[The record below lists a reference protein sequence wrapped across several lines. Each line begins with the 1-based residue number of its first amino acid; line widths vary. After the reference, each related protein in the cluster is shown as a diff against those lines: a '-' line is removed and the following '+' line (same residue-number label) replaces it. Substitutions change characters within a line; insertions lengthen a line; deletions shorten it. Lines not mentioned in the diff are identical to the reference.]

1 VTHAPRLPILVGLP
15 LAVAAGLAIPVQ
27 GRINGAL
34 GVRLNDGIAAAVVS
48 FTTGLLLMIA
58 VSLALPRGRAGLAQ
72 IVPAL
77 RERRFPPVYV
87 MAGAIGAFFVFAQ
100 SFTVGLLGVALFTV
114 ATVTGQTLSGL
125 LVDRMGI
132 GPAGR
137 KSVTGIRVLGTVL
150 TIAAVA
156 WAVSPRFGG
165 GPGAASADPAQL
177 LLPVLLPVAAGFLMS
192 FQQAMNGTATM
203 HYGTPIAATL
213 VNFIAGATVLWAAW
227 LIKVAV
233 AGAGNALPGEWWY
246 YLGGPMGCA
255 FIGLGAL
262 LVRSL
267 GVLVTGLGMI
277 AGQLL
282 GSLGLDV
289 FFPTPGTVVALAT
302 VLGTVV
308 TLGAIILA
316 TLPWPR
322 GAFRR
327 ERPVKRGAT
336 PTPGAG
342 QLPAAAGTPQGGSS
356 KAAPPGES
364 PGR

>member
-1 VTHAPRLPILVGLP
+1 MTHAQRLPLAAGLP
-15 LAVAAGLAIPVQ
+15 MAVAAGLAIPLQ

-34 GVRLNDGIAAAVVS
+34 GARLGDGIAAAVVS
-48 FTTGLLLMIA
+48 FTTGLVLMIL
-58 VSLALPRGRAGLAQ
+58 VSLVLPRGRAGLAA
-72 IVPAL
+72 IVPAV
-77 RERRFPPVYV
+77 RERKFPPYYV
-87 MAGAIGAFFVFAQ
+87 LAGGIGALFVFAQ

-114 ATVTGQTLSGL
+114 STVTGQTVSGL
-125 LVDRMGI
+125 LVDRLGL
-132 GPAGR
+132 GPGGKKA
-137 KSVTGIRVLGTVL
+137 VTGIRIIGCVL

-165 GPGAASADPAQL
+165 APGTGAPGTGAPGAGGDAAQLILPL
-177 LLPVLLPVAAGFLMS
+177 LLPVLAGFLMS

-213 VNFIAGATVLWAAW
+213 VNFVAGTCVLWVAW

-233 AGAGNALPGEWWY
+233 AGTGNALPGEWWF
-246 YLGGPMGCA
+246 YLGGPMGCV

-282 GSLGLDV
+282 GSLGLDLLV
-289 FFPTPGTVVALAT
+289 PAPGSIVAVPT
-302 VLGTVV
+302 VLGTLL
-308 TLGAIILA
+308 TLVAIVIA

-327 ERPVKRGAT
+327 
-336 PTPGAG
+336 
-342 QLPAAAGTPQGGSS
+342 
-356 KAAPPGES
+356 
-364 PGR
+364 